1 MTDDKGQTPA
11 PPVPDAP
18 TPEKPAPT
26 PTPPEGEKPAEEPKL
41 FDAEYVREL
50 RSEAAKYRVEKKELE
65 KRLADLETA
74 QHSREEA
81 ELADQQKWQE
91 LADKRAK
98 ELDAIRAQLEGQRIE
113 TARLR
118 IAAEFGLNVP
128 IDDGETL
135 ADRLRGTTEEEL
147 RADAAKLAKWF
158 TSLKPATGEAPDSP
172 TPDKAAPTTPGAGRP
187 QTTAVPGGKPAGKT
201 DEDRRREY
209 LRGSQE
215 SPLFQP
221 PSGGGVVWNSG
232 KPD

>member
-1 MTDDKGQTPA
+1 MTDDKGQTPD
-11 PPVPDAP
+11 PHVHDAP
-18 TPEKPAPT
+18 TPEKPEPT
-26 PTPPEGEKPAEEPKL
+26 PEKPEGDKVEEPKL
-41 FDAEYVREL
+41 FDADYVREL

-65 KRLADLETA
+65 KRLADLETSRR
-74 QHSREEA
+74 SREEA

-98 ELDAIRAQLEGQRIE
+98 ELEAMKAQLDSQRIE
-113 TARLR
+113 TVRLR
-118 IAAEFGLNVP
+118 VAAEFGLNVP

-135 ADRLRGTTEEEL
+135 ADRLRGTTEEDL
-147 RADAAKLAKWF
+147 RADAAKLAKWY
-158 TSLKPATGEAPDSP
+158 TSLKPAKDESPDSP
-172 TPDKAAPTTPGAGRP
+172 EPEKAPPTTPGAGRP

-209 LRGSQE
+209 LRGSQD

>member
-1 MTDDKGQTPA
+1 MTDDKGQTPV
-11 PPVPDAP
+11 PNVPDAP
-18 TPEKPAPT
+18 TPEKPEPT
-26 PTPPEGEKPAEEPKL
+26 PEKPEGDKPAEEPKL

-65 KRLADLETA
+65 KRLADLETS
-74 QHSREEA
+74 QRSREEA

-98 ELDAIRAQLEGQRIE
+98 ELEAMKAQLDSQRIE
-113 TARLR
+113 TVRLR
-118 IAAEFGLNVP
+118 VAAEFGLNVP

-147 RADAAKLAKWF
+147 RADAAKLAKWY
-158 TSLKPATGEAPDSP
+158 TSLKPAKDESPDSP
-172 TPDKAAPTTPGAGRP
+172 EPEKAPPTTPGAGRP